1 MSSVDFSSSSQ
12 NIQTIE
18 ENLSPLHSNVAE
30 VAENSY
36 DHQHEEPP
44 PLDHLSP
51 QDYYKPPQTLED
63 KPQIYNA
70 GYQSPPTVISQDLP
84 VNHGFAHI
92 YSSQGDGINTDT
104 QSPRSIR
111 RRSVIV
117 SQGQDDPY
125 EHQDVLQDET
135 FNPETELMKDQ
146 HYLSEPELMKDQPYL
161 PEPEL
166 MKDQHFLSEP
176 ELMKDQH
183 YLPEPELMKDQHY
196 LPEPELLK
204 DQHYLQEPELMK
216 DQHYLPET
224 EFMKDQHYL
233 PETEPM
239 KDEPSIPDPMDH
251 TDADIP
257 ERILPELDEMECSDH
272 RPSSTHADQNQI
284 HSVEHM
290 NRSDLAYST
299 NHIQSTDQVHID
311 NQVHIAD
318 RISSTNQKHSAEEIH
333 SANQMHRAAQKHRAD
348 RMLSADQMYGDQV
361 QKFMTFREGSIKKLF
376 TYLRKLVVPNP
387 IYTTWKYL
395 CRINIC
401 VIFPLNFE
409 VFFYIDAFLVHLLL

>member
-166 MKDQHFLSEP
+166 MKDQH
-176 ELMKDQH
+176 
-183 YLPEPELMKDQHY
+183 
-196 LPEPELLK
+196 
-204 DQHYLQEPELMK
+204 YLQEPE
-216 DQHYLPET
+216 
-224 EFMKDQHYL
+224 FMKD
-233 PETEPM
+233 
-239 KDEPSIPDPMDH
+239 DPSIPDPMDH
-251 TDADIP
+251 TGADIP

-272 RPSSTHADQNQI
+272 RPSPTHADQNQI

-290 NRSDLAYST
+290 NRSALAYST

-318 RISSTNQKHSAEEIH
+318 RINSTNQIHSAEEIH

-361 QKFMTFREGSIKKLF
+361 QKYMTFREGSIKKLF
-376 TYLRKLVVPNP
+376 TYFRNLVIPNP